1 MTRSIYDLGSW
12 IILRMASGDTL
23 RVAKS
28 LKDAGLEVWTPVE
41 RRIGRTGS
49 SRVRAEKERAL
60 MPSYAFG
67 RVEHIAELLRLSV
80 FQSSEHPRFR
90 VHHERGGVPLI
101 ADDELGALRDEET
114 RITRLF
120 DKWKRRGM
128 KGPVLSAGTEINM
141 PDGPFA
147 GLSGIV
153 EGATGEFT
161 LVSFEGFHRPIKI
174 ASCLLLE
181 NVAQDGLPLEARAAR
196 AA

>member
-1 MTRSIYDLGSW
+1 M
-12 IILRMASGDTL
+12 

-28 LKDAGLEVWTPVE
+28 LKHAGLEVWTPIEKRV
-41 RRIGRTGS
+41 GRKGA
-49 SRVRAEKERAL
+49 SRARTEKESAL

-67 RVEHIAELLRLSV
+67 RVEHVAELLRLAMGR
-80 FQSSEHPRFR
+80 EHPKFR
-90 VHHERGGVPLI
+90 VHHERGGIPLI
-101 ADDELGALRDEET
+101 ADSELDALRSEES

-128 KGPVLSAGTEINM
+128 RGPVLSAGTEINM

-153 EGATGEFT
+153 EGASGEFT
-161 LVSFEGFHRPIKI
+161 LVSFEGFHRPIKV
-174 ASCLLLE
+174 ASLLLLE
-181 NVAQDGLPLEARAAR
+181 NMAQDGLPNEAAAR